1 MKKEISILFLGKK
14 NDKHCDEAIEYLK
27 SNFSKVDVYFGK
39 FHGEPFPK
47 EAKKWQ
53 GDYIISYL
61 SRWIVPSYLLNNA
74 KIASFNFHPASPEY
88 PGIGC
93 NNFALYLED
102 DSYGVTCHHMVPAV
116 DTGEIISVKRF
127 SIHPDDS
134 VASIL
139 KKTYDVQLILFYE
152 IINTIINDKE
162 LPVSNERW
170 TRKPYTRKEFN
181 ELMTITP
188 DMDNEELRKRIR
200 ATSFNQWQPSIKIG
214 KYSFFY
220 DPNKQEK

>member
-1 MKKEISILFLGKK
+1 M
-14 NDKHCDEAIEYLK
+14 
-27 SNFSKVDVYFGK
+27 
-39 FHGEPFPK
+39 
-47 EAKKWQ
+47 
-53 GDYIISYL
+53 
-61 SRWIVPSYLLNNA
+61 
-74 KIASFNFHPASPEY
+74 
-88 PGIGC
+88 
-93 NNFALYLED
+93 
-102 DSYGVTCHHMVPAV
+102 
-116 DTGEIISVKRF
+116 
-127 SIHPDDS
+127 
-134 VASIL
+134 
-139 KKTYDVQLILFYE
+139 ILFYE